1 MGLLQSHGR
10 HRGGDGQ
17 ARLIAA
23 ARFNQA
29 SFMPTFRS
37 LDDADVKGKRVLLRV
52 DLNVPMQD
60 GKVADSTR
68 IEEIVPTIVE
78 LADKGG
84 KVILLSHF
92 DRPKGRDPKYS
103 LRPVAAEVARL
114 VKRPVAF
121 ANDCV
126 GPKAEAAVAAMKNGE
141 IVCLENTRFHPGEEK
156 NDKEFA
162 KQLAAL
168 GDIFVNDAFSA
179 AHREHASTTT
189 IVTASKLLAYPG
201 RAMKAEIDALERAF
215 ERPEHP
221 VTAIVGGAKV
231 STKLELL
238 GNLLTKVETL
248 IIGGAMANTFLVAQG
263 KRVGKSLVESD
274 LVGAAHDIMS
284 RARAL
289 GREIVLP
296 VDAVVAGKL
305 ATHAPSHVVSV
316 DQVGA
321 DDMILDIGPRTVEH
335 VVSVLARSKTLVW
348 NGPFGA
354 FEHEP
359 FDNGTIEVAEAAAE
373 LTAAGKL
380 VSFAG
385 GGDTVAALNVASV
398 KERMTH
404 VSTGGGA
411 FLESLEGK
419 TLPGVKVLLVAEP
432 SRATAG

>member
-1 MGLLQSHGR
+1 
-10 HRGGDGQ
+10 
-17 ARLIAA
+17 
-23 ARFNQA
+23 
-29 SFMPTFRS
+29 MPTFRS
-37 LDDADVKGKRVLLRV
+37 LDNADVKGKRVLVRV

-68 IEEIVPTIVE
+68 IEEIVATIAE

-84 KVILLSHF
+84 KIILLSHF

-121 ANDCV
+121 ADDCI
-126 GPKAEAAVAAMKNGE
+126 GPKAEAAVAAMKNGD

-156 NDKEFA
+156 NDREFA
-162 KQLAAL
+162 KKLAAL

-179 AHREHASTTT
+179 AHREHASTTA
-189 IVTASKLLAYPG
+189 IVTASKLPAYPG
-201 RAMKAEIDALERAF
+201 RAMKAELDALARAF
-215 ERPEHP
+215 EHPEHP

-238 GNLLTKVETL
+238 GHLLTKVEVL

-263 KRVGKSLVESD
+263 KQIGKSLYENE
-274 LVGAAHDIMS
+274 LVGAAREIIGKAM
-284 RARAL
+284 AL

-296 VDAVVAGKL
+296 VDAVVARTL
-305 ATHAPSHVVSV
+305 ATHVPSHVVSV

-321 DDMILDIGPRTVEH
+321 DDMILDIGPRTIEH

-385 GGDTVAALNVASV
+385 GGDTVAALNIASV

-419 TLPGVKVLLVAEP
+419 TLPGVKVLLIAEP